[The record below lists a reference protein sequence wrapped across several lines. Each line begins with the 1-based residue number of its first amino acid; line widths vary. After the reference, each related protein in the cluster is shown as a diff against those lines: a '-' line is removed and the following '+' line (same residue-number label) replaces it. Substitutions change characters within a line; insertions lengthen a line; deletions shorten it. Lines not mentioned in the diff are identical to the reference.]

1 LAGLKDSY
9 KPLTRVPALG
19 EAPRES
25 RREILERSPA
35 QEAMYNSP
43 ARASRSSGET
53 ARGGPTAES
62 TRGDVGGVMV
72 VCKDGCSVSGGD
84 KADVGDAGGLHC
96 DVAFWNGGG

>member
-1 LAGLKDSY
+1 MAGLKDSY
-9 KPLTRVPALG
+9 KPLIRVPTLG
-19 EAPRES
+19 EAPRDNS
-25 RREILERSPA
+25 REILGRSPA
-35 QEAMYNSP
+35 QEALYSSV

-62 TRGDVGGVMV
+62 TRGDVGGVIV
-72 VCKDGCSVSGGD
+72 VSKDEGSLLGGD